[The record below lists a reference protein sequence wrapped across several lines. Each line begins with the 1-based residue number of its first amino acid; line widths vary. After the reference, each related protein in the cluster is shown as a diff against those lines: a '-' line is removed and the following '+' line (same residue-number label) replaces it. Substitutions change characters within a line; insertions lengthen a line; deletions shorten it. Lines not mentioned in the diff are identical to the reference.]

1 MEYLEKPIQSP
12 YLDWIKSGQKTF
24 EGRLKSKIDE
34 WNLKIGMKIKFYD
47 QDNKSLYVIVK
58 VTSLLIFSDFGEAY
72 DNLKDKLIPFKSRDE
87 VIDLYNGLSKILVL
101 FVLDLHLFKIIDIL
115 FLIYLFFSL

>member
-47 QDNKSLYVIVK
+47 QDNKSLYVIVQ

-87 VIDLYNGLSKILVL
+87 VIDLYNGLFDSKMIKDIGVVCIG
-101 FVLDLHLFKIIDIL
+101 FKVVCIGFKII
-115 FLIYLFFSL
+115 